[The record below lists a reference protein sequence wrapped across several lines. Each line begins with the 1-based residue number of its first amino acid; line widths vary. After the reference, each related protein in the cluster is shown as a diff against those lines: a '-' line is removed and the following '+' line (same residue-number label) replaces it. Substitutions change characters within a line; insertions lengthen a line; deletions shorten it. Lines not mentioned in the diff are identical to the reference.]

1 MKNNR
6 ALFMLALS
14 LLIGVIAVV
23 MMARWMNEKAALST
37 TGVVVAARDI
47 PLGTRLAPEQ
57 LKVVA
62 WPSGSKPSGT
72 FNDIQKVNTRVLNA
86 SVQVGEPVLESRL
99 APIGSKG
106 GLSALIPEGK
116 RAVSVKVKEE
126 SGVAGFALPGNYV
139 DVLVSAQDEN
149 GRPISRIVLQ
159 RILVLAIAQEANR
172 DETKPKLVNAVTLE
186 VTPAEAEQ
194 LDLARSIGQL
204 SLALR
209 NQVDMADAATGG
221 AHLSD
226 LVRGSSHLE
235 PQPAPAATDVATVP
249 APEIVVVKPV
259 PRHKSRA
266 VIVKSPVKTE
276 KSEQPPARPSY
287 VEGVQVGE

>member
-1 MKNNR
+1 
-6 ALFMLALS
+6 MLALS
-14 LLIGVIAVV
+14 LLIGVVAVV
-23 MMARWMNEKAALST
+23 VMARWMNEKAALST
-37 TGVVVAARDI
+37 TGVVVAAQDI

-106 GLSALIPEGK
+106 GLSALIPAGK

-149 GRPISRIVLQ
+149 GRPTSRIVLQ

-226 LVRGSSHLE
+226 LVRGSSRLE
-235 PQPAPAATDVATVP
+235 PQPAPAATDVAPVP
-249 APEIVVVKPV
+249 ASEIVVVKPA

>member
-6 ALFMLALS
+6 AIFMLALS
-14 LLIGVIAVV
+14 LLIGVFAVV
-23 MMARWMNEKAALST
+23 MAARWMNEKTALST
-37 TGVVVAARDI
+37 TGVVVAAHDI
-47 PLGTRLAPEQ
+47 ALGTRLAPEH

-72 FNDIQKVNTRVLNA
+72 FNNVQMVNTRVLSA
-86 SVQVGEPVLESRL
+86 SVQAGEPLLESRL
-99 APIGSKG
+99 APVGSKG

-159 RILVLAIAQEANR
+159 RILVLAIAQEASR
-172 DETKPKLVNAVTLE
+172 DETKPKIVNAVTLE
-186 VTPAEAEQ
+186 VTPVEAEQ

-209 NQVDMADAATGG
+209 NQVDMANAATTG

-226 LVRGSSHLE
+226 LVRGNAPLEVQVDANAAAAVQPKVVITESS
-235 PQPAPAATDVATVP
+235 TS
-249 APEIVVVKPV
+249 
-259 PRHKSRA
+259 HKSRA
-266 VIVKSPVKTE
+266 AAVKKSVKAD
-276 KSEQPPARPSY
+276 KSEQAPVRPSY

>member
-1 MKNNR
+1 
-6 ALFMLALS
+6 MLALS
-14 LLIGVIAVV
+14 LLIGVVAVV
-23 MMARWMNEKAALST
+23 MAARWMNEKAALST
-37 TGVVVAARDI
+37 TGVVVAAHDI
-47 PLGTRLAPEQ
+47 PLGTRLMPEH

-72 FNDIQKVNTRVLNA
+72 FNDVQKVSTRVLNA
-86 SVQVGEPVLESRL
+86 SVQAGEPLLESRL
-99 APIGSKG
+99 APVGSKG

-149 GRPISRIVLQ
+149 GRPVSRIVLQ

-172 DETKPKLVNAVTLE
+172 DETKPRLVNAVTLE

-209 NQVDMADAATGG
+209 NQVDMADAATKG
-221 AHLSD
+221 AQLSD

-235 PQPAPAATDVATVP
+235 APPAPAATDVPVASSP
-249 APEIVVVKPV
+249 QVVVAKPV
-259 PRHKSRA
+259 VHHKSHT
-266 VIVKSPVKTE
+266 VSVKSPVKAE

>member
-1 MKNNR
+1 
-6 ALFMLALS
+6 MLALS